1 MATSVYPIY
10 RAIGRPITVKGFSA
24 QYLIAAAITLIADFL
39 LFLFLHFAGL
49 PAVPNIFLTAGLGFA
64 ALATLN
70 RLSRKYG
77 PYGLT
82 RLLAT
87 PRLPEHI
94 RAADIP
100 SVLEIANDCIISNAG
115 DITFGVQLFH
125 PEQFTQSAAELEA
138 MHRLKATALSQLPP
152 GTTVAQQD
160 WYVTNTYQ
168 VDFDGRQDSSFLTRS
183 SDCHFHEKPW
193 QEHRSYLFITHRS
206 GTSRSKR
213 RGLSGLLRPGL
224 IPKFLLRAEEV
235 NAFIDQCEQCM
246 QILNDGGLITMR
258 LGNKDLA
265 NLIKEYRQLTPPPA
279 TPELRDI
286 QLRPTFHIGD
296 KPMAIYSLSDASLM
310 PAQCSSHI
318 PYGPYSTEKT
328 PFPVSPAIQ
337 LGPLLNADH
346 IYNQIILLDDSRTWT
361 KKLETRRKRL
371 KSAAVYDRENAV
383 AQADTESILNDAAT
397 ENKRLVR
404 AHYNVII
411 WADNQEQLSRKK
423 KEAATAITR
432 IAATPYL
439 ETANASAI
447 WWACQPGNAGE
458 LPDTDSWLTTMEP
471 ACCFLTAQSHGR
483 SWVSPFGFRFGERHT
498 GVPIQVDLSDLPLVK
513 KMIAARGK
521 FILGPT
527 GSGKSFL
534 SLHMVRSYLEQGAH
548 VLITDMG
555 NSYRQLCEL
564 QDGEYFA
571 YRIDKPMGFN
581 PFLLAEDEVLDVEK
595 RQFIIELLLVL
606 LKQPGETLR
615 RSEYVTLSNIVD
627 GYFAWTKSSRE
638 WPCFNG
644 LYEWVR
650 DRFAPLLTREG
661 VTGQQFDLQNFLY
674 VLRPYYRDGE
684 YDYLLNASE
693 QLDLLH
699 QRMIVF
705 ELDEIKDH
713 PILYPVIMLLIA
725 DTFLSK
731 MRRLPG
737 IRKVF
742 VMDEC
747 WKALIKTGSATL
759 ILYIWKTV
767 RKFFG
772 EPIAIT
778 QELEDLIGSPIVKNT
793 IINMSDCKIL
803 LDMGRYANRF
813 DEIQNLLGL
822 TDTDKALVLS
832 LNKANE
838 PGKNY
843 KEVFVSLGTSYSRVY
858 RVELSLEE
866 YLVYTTEERERV
878 KVREYTSKHGSL
890 IKGVKSLAADIRSGA
905 IRLLLAFLLVA
916 AGSLLPGGRAS
927 AQLID
932 IIDAAVKKALMT
944 ADLAVQ
950 RLQTQTI
957 LLQNVQKDLEN
968 TMQNNMLSDI
978 TGWVRQQEE
987 LYSNYYQSL
996 WQVKSV
1002 LSSYSKVAELVR
1014 RQAGLVQ
1021 EYNQAQAAIRQD
1033 PHFSPAEITYI
1044 QNRYTAV
1051 LDESIR
1057 NTQQL
1062 SLVIKN
1068 FMTQMDDAARLRT
1081 IDETALR
1088 IDHNDD
1094 QLRQITRQ
1102 TAILSLQRSKEDTE
1116 IHAIQQ
1122 LYGINHQP

>member
-10 RAIGRPITVKGFSA
+10 RAIGRPITIKGLPA
-24 QYLIAAAITLIADFL
+24 QYLLAAAIALVADFL
-39 LFLFLHFAGL
+39 LFILLHFGGL
-49 PAVPNIFLTAGLGFA
+49 PAVPDIFLTTGLA
-64 ALATLN
+64 TATLATLN

-77 PYGLT
+77 PHGLT
-82 RLLAT
+82 RLLSAQ
-87 PRLPEHI
+87 RLPEHI
-94 RAADIP
+94 RARDIP
-100 SVLEIANDCIISNAG
+100 PPLEIANDCIISNAG

-125 PEQFTQSAAELEA
+125 PEQFTQSAGELEA
-138 MHRLKATALSQLPP
+138 MHQLKAKALSFLPP
-152 GTTVAQQD
+152 GTTIAQQD
-160 WYVTNTYQ
+160 WYVTNTWQ
-168 VDFDGRQDSSFLTRS
+168 VDFETRQDTSFLTRS
-183 SDCHFHEKPW
+183 SDCHFHERPW
-193 QEHRSYLFITHRS
+193 REHRSYLFISHRS
-206 GTSRSKR
+206 GTGRSKR
-213 RGLSGLLRPGL
+213 HGPAGLLRPNL
-224 IPKFLLRAEEV
+224 LPRFLLQPQEV

-246 QILNDGGLITMR
+246 QILNDGGIITMR
-258 LGNKDLA
+258 LGNKDLT

-286 QLRPTFHIGD
+286 HLKPSFQIGD
-296 KPMAIYSLSDASLM
+296 KPVAIYTLSDASLM
-310 PAQCSSHI
+310 PAQCSSHTA
-318 PYGPYSTEKT
+318 YGPYSTEKT

-346 IYNQIILLDDSRTWT
+346 IYNQIIVLDDSHALT
-361 KKLETRRKRL
+361 KRLESRRKKL
-371 KSAAVYDRENAV
+371 KSAAVYDRANAV
-383 AQADTESILNDAAT
+383 AQSDTESILDDAAK
-397 ENKRLVR
+397 ENKRLVK
-404 AHYNVII
+404 AHYNIMI
-411 WADNQEQLSRKK
+411 WADNHGQLSEKK
-423 KEAATAITR
+423 REAATAITR

-458 LPDTDSWLTTMEP
+458 LPNNDSWVTTMEP

-483 SWVSPFGFRFGERHT
+483 SWVSPFGFRFGERQT
-498 GVPIQVDLSDLPLVK
+498 GLPIHVDLSDTPLAK
-513 KMIAARGK
+513 KMISARAK
-521 FILGPT
+521 FMVGPT
-527 GSGKSFL
+527 GSGKSL
-534 SLHMVRSYLEQGAH
+534 TCQHMVRSYLEQGAH

-555 NSYRQLCEL
+555 NSYQQLCEL
-564 QDGEYFA
+564 YDGQYFA
-571 YRIDKPMGFN
+571 YKIDRPMAFN
-581 PFLLAEDEVLDVEK
+581 PFWLEEGEVLDVEK

-606 LKQPGETLR
+606 LKQPGESLK
-615 RSEYVTLSNIVD
+615 RSEYVTLSNMVD
-627 GYFAWTKSSRE
+627 GYFAWIKISQE

-650 DRFAPLLTREG
+650 DYFAPGLAREG
-661 VTGQQFDLQNFLY
+661 VTGHQFDLQNFLY

-684 YDYLLNASE
+684 YDYLLNAW
-693 QLDLLH
+693 QRLDLLY

-725 DTFLSK
+725 DTFISK

-759 ILYIWKTV
+759 IHYIWKTV

-778 QELEDLIGSPIVKNT
+778 QELEDLIASPIVKNT

-843 KEVFVSLGTSYSRVY
+843 KEVFISLGTGYSRVY

-878 KVREYTSKHGSL
+878 KVREYTRKHGSL
-890 IKGVKSLAADIRSGA
+890 INGVKALAADIRSGA

-916 AGSLLPGGRAS
+916 ANALLPGSRAS

-932 IIDAAVKKALMT
+932 IIDAALKKALVT

-957 LLQNVQKDLEN
+957 LLQNVQKGLEN
-968 TMQNNMLSDI
+968 TMQSNMLSDI
-978 TGWVRQQEE
+978 TGWVQQQEE
-987 LYSNYYQSL
+987 LYSNYYKGL
-996 WQVKSV
+996 WQVRSAITT
-1002 LSSYSKVAELVR
+1002 YSKATQLIQRQASLVR
-1014 RQAGLVQ
+1014 D
-1021 EYNQAQAAIRQD
+1021 YNRAQAAIRQD
-1033 PHFSPAEITYI
+1033 PHFSTAELNYI
-1044 QNRYTAV
+1044 QSVYTAI
-1051 LDESIR
+1051 LDEFIR
-1057 NTQQL
+1057 NTRQL
-1062 SLVIKN
+1062 SLVMKS
-1068 FMTQMDDAARLRT
+1068 FMTQMDDASRLRI
-1081 IDETALR
+1081 IDETAVR
-1088 IDHNDD
+1088 IDHNYDALH
-1094 QLRQITRQ
+1094 QVTHQ
-1102 TAILSLQRSKEDTE
+1102 TALLSLRRGKEDTD
-1116 IHAIQQ
+1116 IRAIQQ